1 MKPDN
6 DGALGERG
14 GVWMLDDLLELVL
27 ELVVEGAIG
36 AARSKGLPAPVRLA
50 LAGILLLLF
59 LGMVGLV
66 LWAGIGSGNGK
77 LVLLGIVLAA
87 GFAAWLVSRIRRL
100 EKGRRRK

>member
-1 MKPDN
+1 MRKITEWLREFRP
-6 DGALGERG
+6 G
-14 GVWMLDDLLELVL
+14 GNLPKKNHLLLIL
-27 ELVVEGAIG
+27 
-36 AARSKGLPAPVRLA
+36 
-50 LAGILLLLF
+50 LAGILLLLC

>member
-1 MKPDN
+1 MERWGK
-6 DGALGERG
+6 GEAFGCWTICWSWSWSWLWRG
-14 GVWMLDDLLELVL
+14 PSAPPSPRGC
-27 ELVVEGAIG
+27 
-36 AARSKGLPAPVRLA
+36 RRPVRLA

-59 LGMVGLV
+59 LGVVGLV